1 MELDNEL
8 VKRILQAAIQQNKE
22 QKYLTPWDH
31 GITDDNEILKRYCE
45 ELEKQGYLTG
55 CHFGDGYNEPNP
67 AQVRY
72 ISALSDHR
80 IYLGQVTERGQS
92 LLENLLSQEQAD

>member
-8 VKRILQAAIQQNKE
+8 VKRILQAASQQNKD

-31 GITDDNEILKRYCE
+31 GITDDNKLLKRYCE

-67 AQVRY
+67 AQVDY
-72 ISALSDHR
+72 VSVSSDHN
-80 IYLGQVTERGQS
+80 IYLGQVTEKGQS
-92 LLENLLSQEQAD
+92 LLESLKSMEEVD